1 MQLSRMAASSGPFGA
16 NSKEGFMGEDEGKIL
31 TNKIPKG
38 LVNISEIN
46 GCFLLTLDTSFLFW
60 TF

>member
-1 MQLSRMAASSGPFGA
+1 MAASSGPFGA

-31 TNKIPKG
+31 MNKIPKG
-38 LVNISEIN
+38 SVNSSEIN
-46 GCFLLTLDTSFLFW
+46 RCFLLTLDTSLLFG